1 MGELSRQQTMAQS
14 ERIQLQAML
23 KNIDNPDSIPEVRT
37 NSVVLQLSQKLAESR
52 AALAQALVV
61 YGANHPTAK
70 KLQSEVDE
78 LQSQIEIQKKGIVNS
93 LRASYAAAQ
102 ARESM
107 MGTEMKGTSQELDK
121 MAKYATLK
129 KEVEA
134 NVALY
139 NSLYGRIKE
148 AGISAASKSA
158 DIQVVDPARVPDL
171 PDPPAPAAEHGA

>member
-1 MGELSRQQTMAQS
+1 
-14 ERIQLQAML
+14 
-23 KNIDNPDSIPEVRT
+23 
-37 NSVVLQLSQKLAESR
+37 
-52 AALAQALVV
+52 
-61 YGANHPTAK
+61 PTAK

-78 LQSQIEIQKKGIVNS
+78 LQTQITIQKKGIVNS

-107 MGTEMKGTSQELDK
+107 MVAEMKGTSQELDK
-121 MAKYATLK
+121 MAKYSALK

-148 AGISAASKSA
+148 AGITAASKSA
-158 DIQVVDPARVPDL
+158 DIQVVDPARVPDYPIRPRPL
-171 PDPPAPAAEHGA
+171 FNLGFGLLAALLVGIGWLLSARNWITNSVL